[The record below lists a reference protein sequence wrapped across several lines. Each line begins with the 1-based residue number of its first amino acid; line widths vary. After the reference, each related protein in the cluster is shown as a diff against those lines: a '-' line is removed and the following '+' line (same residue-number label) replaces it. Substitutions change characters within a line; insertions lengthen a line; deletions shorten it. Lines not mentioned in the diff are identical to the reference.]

1 MLPAPSHAALTLWL
15 LRASPIAI
23 QQTHGFQVPRIMGVH
38 SRLLGLVGRCSV
50 TLSQGAR
57 SHGRLITSTLVVR
70 LDGTVKKRIVGENVL
85 LRSGCEE
92 VEVQGV
98 IWSIGNLNS

>member
-1 MLPAPSHAALTLWL
+1 
-15 LRASPIAI
+15 
-23 QQTHGFQVPRIMGVH
+23 MGVP

-57 SHGRLITSTLVVR
+57 SHGRLITSILVAR
-70 LDGTVKKRIVGENVL
+70 LDGTVKMRVAGENVL

-92 VEVQGV
+92 IEDKGV
-98 IWSIGNLNS
+98 V